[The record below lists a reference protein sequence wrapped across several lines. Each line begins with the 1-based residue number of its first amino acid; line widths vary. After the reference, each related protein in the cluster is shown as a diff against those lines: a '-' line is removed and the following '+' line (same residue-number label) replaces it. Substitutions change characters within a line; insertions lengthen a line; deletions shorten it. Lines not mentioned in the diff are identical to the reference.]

1 MAKHPTKNP
10 AETILVI
17 GLGRFGTSVASSLIR
32 MGHEV
37 LGVDQDLHLVQEN
50 ADRLTHVLQ
59 ADSTSPEAL
68 RQIGIGDFKTVVV
81 AIGGDIEASILTA
94 LAVIEAGVPT
104 IWAKATN
111 ERHGKIL
118 KSIGVQNVVYPEARM
133 GQMVAHILTG
143 KMMDYVEIDDDYA
156 MVKTRAPSRLVGRTL
171 EQANVRQRDGVTIVG
186 IKRPDQPFTYAEA
199 CTIVERDD
207 LLIVL
212 GEVALVE
219 RFASGAE

>member
-1 MAKHPTKNP
+1 LAKSSKNR

-37 LGVDQDLHLVQEN
+37 LGVDENLQRVQEM

-59 ADSTSPEAL
+59 ADTTSPEAL
-68 RQIGIGDFKTVVV
+68 RQLGIRDFKTAVI
-81 AIGGDIEASILTA
+81 AIGSDLEASILTA
-94 LAVIEAGVPT
+94 LALIEAGLPT

-118 KSIGVQNVVYPEARM
+118 KSIGVQNVIYPEARM

-143 KMMDYVEIDDDYA
+143 KMMDYVELDNDFA
-156 MVKTRAPSRLVGRTL
+156 MVKTRAPSRLVGVTL
-171 EQANVRQRDGVTIVG
+171 EQAEVRQRDGVTIVG
-186 IKRPDQPFTYAEA
+186 IKRPGEVFTYAQA
-199 CTIVERDD
+199 DTIVEKDD

-219 RFASGAE
+219 KFASET

>member
-1 MAKHPTKNP
+1 MAKHSNRTR
-10 AETILVI
+10 AETVLVI
-17 GLGRFGTSVASSLIR
+17 GLGRFGTSVATSLIR

-37 LGVDQDLHLVQEN
+37 LGVDEDLGRVQETS
-50 ADRLTHVLQ
+50 DQLTHVLQ

-68 RQIGIGDFKTVVV
+68 RQIGIADFKTAVI
-81 AIGGDIEASILTA
+81 AIGSDIEASILTA

-118 KSIGVQNVVYPEARM
+118 KSIGVKNVVYPEARM

-143 KMMDYVEIDDDYA
+143 KMMDFIELDNDFA
-156 MVKTRAPSRLVGRTL
+156 MVKTRAPAELVGLTL
-171 EQANVRQRDGVTIVG
+171 EQAQVRQRHGVTIVG
-186 IKRPDQPFTYAEA
+186 IKRPDEVFTYAQPS
-199 CTIVERDD
+199 TVVEQDD

-212 GEVALVE
+212 GEIALVE
-219 RFASGAE
+219 RFSSGT